1 VAQLIKTPGELKL
14 HCSLIKTADTF
25 SSSYSPDVDA
35 AMRDFIVPILGQTLT
50 NSLVAAYQASVAE
63 TSPTAMT
70 SPLKDLLP
78 KVQDVIAPLGYLN
91 YLPKNLITS
100 DDGGLTTA
108 VDSETGR
115 TGITLWQY
123 KILAKQLWEDGQ
135 RATDAL
141 YLYLDTATAGTF
153 PDWESSD
160 GYTQFKDAFIQTTAD
175 FNKQYHINESRYTF
189 VKMKAVMK
197 DVEDLV
203 IEDRISP
210 ELMVALKT
218 KLKAR
223 TAFTT
228 EEEKFVRFLK
238 KGIAFLTIAMAA
250 ESLAM
255 VFDNGLMAMP
265 AIPNQEY
272 GANVG
277 IVALTG
283 NELESRKKAAKQMG
297 DVWVGKALNYL
308 NTVASGTVMSS
319 YFNSA
324 TYTANTD
331 KEQFNQNK
339 DGGNVFMML

>member
-1 VAQLIKTPGELKL
+1 MAQLIHTPSELKL

-35 AMRDFIVPILGQTLT
+35 AMRDFIVPILGQALT
-50 NSLVAAYQASVAE
+50 DSLVAAYQASIAS
-63 TSPTAMT
+63 TPTAMT

-78 KVQDVIAPLGYLN
+78 IVQDVIAALGYLK
-91 YLPKNLITS
+91 YLPKNMATS
-100 DDGGLTTA
+100 ADGGLTTA

-123 KILAKQLWEDGQ
+123 KILAKQLWDDGQ

-141 YLYLDTATAGTF
+141 YLFLDGKASGTF
-153 PDWESSD
+153 PTWESSD

-189 VKMKAVMK
+189 VKLKSVMK
-197 DVEDLV
+197 DVEELV

-210 ELMVALKT
+210 ELMAALKL
-218 KLKAR
+218 KLKNR
-223 TAFTT
+223 TVFTT

-265 AIPNQEY
+265 TIPREEY
-272 GANVG
+272 GAAIG
-277 IVALTG
+277 LTALTG
-283 NELESRKKAAKQMG
+283 NELESRKKAAKQTG
-297 DVWVGKALNYL
+297 DVWIGKALNYL
-308 NTVASGTVMSS
+308 NTVASSSVMSS
-319 YFNSA
+319 YFNSD
-324 TYTANTD
+324 TYKKNNDAD
-331 KEQFNQNK
+331 QFNQNK
-339 DGGNVFMML
+339 DGGNVFMMV